1 MIKIKVSTIDDIP
14 TVIDLPKSKNIIL
27 DLDTYVGVTTDTK
40 ISVKR
45 TVLEDVLASIW
56 YNTIINHHDD
66 TMLEEL
72 LGITYQFFKSEKNIR
87 IFFIRMREH
96 LRFLYHWL
104 KIDKKHKDEPI
115 TYGERDALYNYELY
129 RHSIKGNTS
138 KTSITN
144 LKGIFLIYKC
154 AQSIER
160 WHWKEG
166 YESFKILQDALID
179 KAIPMPEE

>member
-1 MIKIKVSTIDDIP
+1 MIKIKVSAIDDIP
-14 TVIDLPKSKNIIL
+14 IVIDLPKSKNIIL

-56 YNTIINHHDD
+56 YNVIINHHDD

-72 LGITYQFFKSEKNIR
+72 LGITYQFFKSEKNIH
-87 IFFIRMREH
+87 IFFVRMREH
-96 LRFLYHWL
+96 LRYLYRFLKL
-104 KIDKKHKDEPI
+104 DKKNKDPM
-115 TYGERDALYNYELY
+115 TYGERDAIYNYELY
-129 RHSIKGNTS
+129 RNSIKGNTS
-138 KTSITN
+138 QTNITN
-144 LKGIFLIYKC
+144 LKGIYLIYKC

-166 YESFKILQDALID
+166 YKSFKILQDALID